1 MKQFCL
7 TTLLFVSLAPALA
20 QTKRIDSLQTVIQ
33 RHPQVDT
40 FRVNRLNDLA
50 EALMISVRHLDSVAN
65 LSLVLAKRLNYPYGQ
80 ARAMYIRAKSMVYT
94 RPEDARKLLTQ
105 ALRMAESI
113 GNKPL
118 IANIARAT
126 GLTYMSDGERA
137 FPYFQRAVTVA
148 KSTGQQILIAGAM
161 DDLGTYYNYH
171 NNYGLALFW
180 YFRALR
186 ASEEAHSDETEAGV
200 LHRIAGIYLDL
211 TDYNRAL
218 SYLHRVL
225 QKVGSET
232 KDYEIL
238 ALADM
243 GNCYRLTGR
252 FDKAIEALKRGLTIS
267 KAYKARPYYHTLP
280 LEASLADTYERQGN
294 VQALPYA
301 RRVLLNA
308 REQRDSYGICW
319 ISVTLGRY
327 HLRAGSADSAIYYA
341 RQADQLAQQSQNRI
355 RLRDATQIL
364 AQAYAQRHDYVNAY
378 GYQTRYIDYQNIVT
392 NEAIIRK
399 ATAAQF
405 DDQMSRQQSEIA
417 FLNKTKQL
425 QASAARR
432 QQILVN
438 FLAGF
443 LLMLLIL
450 AWALQRSNRQKQRS
464 NALLQHQN
472 VEIETQ
478 RDQTRQALIELK
490 GAQAQ
495 LVQQEK
501 MASLGELTAGIAH
514 EIQNPLNFVNNF
526 SEISVELVKEIE
538 EERNKDRTGVSGH
551 RDMNLEADLLN
562 DLKNNLQKITH
573 HGGRASAI
581 VRGMLEHSRTGT
593 GQRQLTNLNT
603 LAEEYLKIA
612 YHGLRAKNKSFN
624 CELITN
630 FMPDVAKVEVVPQE
644 LGRVLLNLYNNAFY
658 AIQQKQKSGLPGY
671 QPTVKVSTQQVNG
684 RVEIRVSDN
693 GTGIPDSVK
702 AKIFQPFFTT
712 KPTGEGTGLGLS
724 LSYDIVTK
732 GHQGSLQVESREGE
746 GTDFVIQLPTA
757 KVGLPA

>member
-1 MKQFCL
+1 MKRFYL
-7 TTLLFVSLAPALA
+7 TTLLCAFLAPALA
-20 QTKRIDSLQTVIQ
+20 QTKKIDSLQTVIQ
-33 RHPQVDT
+33 QHTQTDT

-50 EALMISVRHLDSVAN
+50 EELMISVRQLDSVAN
-65 LSLVLAKRLNYPYGQ
+65 LSLALAERLNYPNGQ
-80 ARAMYIRAKSMVYT
+80 ARAMYIRARSMVYT
-94 RPEDARKLLTQ
+94 RPEVARTLLTQ
-105 ALRMAESI
+105 ALRKAESI
-113 GNKPL
+113 DNKPL

-126 GLTYMSDGERA
+126 GLTYMNEGNRA
-137 FPYFQRAVTVA
+137 FPYLQRAVTVA
-148 KSTGQQILIAGAM
+148 KSTGQQTLIAGAM

-171 NNYGLALFW
+171 NNYGLALSW

-186 ASEEAHSDETEAGV
+186 EAEKAHAAETEAGI

-218 SYLHRVL
+218 SYLQRVL

-238 ALADM
+238 ALADI
-243 GNCYRLTGR
+243 GNCYRLTGQYE
-252 FDKAIEALKRGLTIS
+252 KAIEALKRGLTIS

-294 VQALPYA
+294 AQALPFA
-301 RRVLLNA
+301 RRVLNNA
-308 REQRDSYGICW
+308 RNQQDSYGICW
-319 ISVTLGRY
+319 VSVTLGRY
-327 HLRAGSADSAIYYA
+327 HLRAGNADSAIYYG
-341 RQADQLAQQSQNRI
+341 RQADQLAQPNQNKI
-355 RLRDATQIL
+355 RLRDATRIL
-364 AQAYAQRHDYVNAY
+364 AQAYAQRHDFVHAY
-378 GYQTRYIDYQNIVT
+378 AYQARYIDYQSSIT
-392 NEAIIRK
+392 NEEIIRK

-425 QASAARR
+425 QATAARQ

-464 NALLQHQN
+464 NALLQHQK

-478 RDQTRQALIELK
+478 RDQTRQALTELK
-490 GAQAQ
+490 DTQAQ
-495 LVQQEK
+495 LVQREK

-526 SEISVELVKEIE
+526 SEVSVELVKEIE
-538 EERNKDRTGVSGH
+538 EEREKGRDGVPGE
-551 RDMNLEADLLN
+551 RDMTLEADLLS

-612 YHGLRAKNKSFN
+612 YHGLRAKDKSFN
-624 CELITN
+624 CELVTN
-630 FMPDVAKVEVVPQE
+630 FMPDVARVEVVPQE

-658 AIQQKQKSGLPGY
+658 AVQQRQKTAPPAY
-671 QPTVKVSTQQVNG
+671 QPTVTVSTRQVNSK
-684 RVEIRVSDN
+684 VEIHISDN
-693 GTGIPDSVK
+693 GTGISDSVK

-732 GHQGSLQVESREGE
+732 GHKGSLQVESREGE
-746 GTDFVIQLPTA
+746 GTEFVIKLPTA
-757 KVGLPA
+757 KVSSLA